1 MYLQFDYHM
10 QIEYSIPVE
19 KCYYTIKCIPKTTK
33 RQKLLETKIEMSP
46 QSKWSYGIDGW
57 KNKTIYGSVQEA
69 HDSFKFHICGKTEI
83 YPVEYEEEAEP
94 WQVGMYRHP
103 YGKCIPGELLRQY
116 FASIDLKD
124 CEASLEK
131 AVYIMHCLY
140 QDFSYA
146 ACQTEVTTEAEEAW
160 RIGKGVC
167 QDYAH
172 IFLVLLRLAGFP
184 ARYVCGLLAGE
195 GASHA
200 WVEVFC
206 NGRWIGLDPTN
217 NCRVTDSHIK
227 LGDGRDASECAI
239 NRGVLI
245 GGGAQKQVITAV
257 VNKI

>member
-1 MYLQFDYHM
+1 MYLQFDYQM
-10 QIEYSIPVE
+10 QIQYSIPVE

-33 RQKLLETKIEMSP
+33 RQKLGEAEIEMYP
-46 QSKWSYGIDGW
+46 QSKWSYGMDGW
-57 KNKTIYGSVQEA
+57 KNKLIYGSVQET
-69 HDSFKFHICGKTEI
+69 HDSFKFHISGKTEI
-83 YPVEYEEEAEP
+83 FPVDYEEEAEP

-116 FASIDLKD
+116 FASFDLKD

-146 ACQTEVTTEAEEAW
+146 SCQTEVTTEAEEAW

-172 IFLVLLRLAGFP
+172 IFLVLLRLAGFS

-195 GASHA
+195 EASHA
-200 WVEVFC
+200 WVEVFY

-239 NRGVLI
+239 NRGVFI
-245 GGGAQKQVITAV
+245 GGGDQKQTITAV